1 MSASPSPA
9 PAPSLKGQPLRSA
22 LRPEDDSD
30 RTPAGSS
37 SASMKAVQ
45 IAEPEQSEP
54 EGSPVKRR
62 SFSAGV
68 GKRLSGRPPLQS
80 GDSSRTSLRSQS
92 SLEVLDSLTSS
103 PSPYDTSLEASTSPP
118 HHKHRVNRLGERL
131 IAQVADWLEHERTK
145 SQNRKSRRVHPSK
158 RKSSNHISSDT
169 EVPLPH
175 LARRTS
181 VDSQSSEVSFDR
193 LQRIIEEGMSAL
205 GLKSVPHYSPRS
217 GRKPQRKRSV
227 QLHRTASSDTE
238 WYDGDILVPSC
249 DAVLDNSKTMSYSG
263 GRSGSLEDRSSSLNK
278 KAEKERI
285 AWITFK
291 NEIIRLAHTLR
302 LKGWRRVALDSGESI
317 SVERLSG
324 ALTNAVYV
332 VCPPDGLREK
342 TEQNK
347 KPPAKLLLR
356 IYGPQVDNI
365 IDRENELSVLQR
377 LARKKIGPRLLGTF
391 SNGRF
396 EQYLN
401 ATTLTAANIR
411 EPQTSKQIAKR
422 MRELH
427 DGIELLE
434 EEREAGPAVWKN
446 WDGWLA
452 TVERAISF
460 LDKKILSGN
469 LGPVR
474 GPVDAWK
481 ERGLICGVE
490 WTKFKGMVDKYRRY
504 LDDRYGNPKII
515 RDHLVFAHN
524 DTQYGNI
531 LRVRPDDTTSPLM
544 QPNYEHK
551 QLVVIDFEYAAANMR
566 GLEFANHFTEWGY
579 NYHNEREPHAFNPS
593 MYPKPD
599 EQRRFIKAYVEHR
612 PEYAHPAASTPNL
625 TPLSTPEIAATTPSL
640 NPTTS
645 APSSSIVE
653 FMLDARVPPGGWREE
668 EKRREDQVDQQVT
681 ELMEETRLWRIAN
694 SAQWVAW
701 GILQAKIPGY
711 DAEAADDAEGAQPA
725 PEGVPEE
732 DEGDAEAFD
741 YLGYAHSRAMFFWGD
756 CVKMGLIREEELP
769 EEIRGKLKIVDY

>member
-9 PAPSLKGQPLRSA
+9 PTPSPNGQPLRSA

-30 RTPAGSS
+30 RTPAGGSS
-37 SASMKAVQ
+37 VSVKAVQ
-45 IAEPEQSEP
+45 IAEPEQSEL
-54 EGSPVKRR
+54 EGGPVKRR

-92 SLEVLDSLTSS
+92 SLDVVDSLTSS
-103 PSPYDTSLEASTSPP
+103 PSPHDTSLEASASHP
-118 HHKHRVNRLGERL
+118 HHRHRANHLGERL

-145 SQNRKSRRVHPSK
+145 SQNRKKSRRAHQSK
-158 RKSSNHISSDT
+158 RKSPNHISNDT
-169 EVPLPH
+169 EVPLSH

-205 GLKSVPHYSPRS
+205 GLKAVPHYSSRS
-217 GRKPQRKRSV
+217 GRKPQRKRSA

-238 WYDGDILVPSC
+238 WYDGDVLVPSC
-249 DAVLDNSKTMSYSG
+249 DAVLDNSKTTSYSW
-263 GRSGSLEDRSSSLNK
+263 GRSGSLEDQSSSSNE

-317 SVERLSG
+317 HVERLSG

-377 LARKKIGPRLLGTF
+377 LAP
-391 SNGRF
+391 
-396 EQYLN
+396 
-401 ATTLTAANIR
+401 NIR

-427 DGIELLE
+427 EGIELLD

-446 WDGWLA
+446 WDSWLA
-452 TVERAISF
+452 TVGRAITF

-474 GPVDAWK
+474 GPADAWK

-490 WTKFKGMVDKYRRY
+490 WAKFKGMVDKYRRY

-579 NYHNEREPHAFNPS
+579 NYHDEREPHAFNPS

-625 TPLSTPEIAATTPSL
+625 TPLSTPQTAPITPSL

-645 APSSSIVE
+645 GLSSSIVD

-711 DAEAADDAEGAQPA
+711 DAEAVGDVEGAQPTPA
-725 PEGVPEE
+725 SVPEE

-756 CVKMGLIREEELP
+756 CVTMGLIRKEELP

>member
-1 MSASPSPA
+1 MPASPSPV
-9 PAPSLKGQPLRSA
+9 PNPSLKGQPLRSA

-30 RTPAGSS
+30 RTAAGSS
-37 SASMKAVQ
+37 SASVKAVQ

-54 EGSPVKRR
+54 EGGQVKRR

-92 SLEVLDSLTSS
+92 SFEVLDNLTSS
-103 PSPYDTSLEASTSPP
+103 PSTHDTSLEASASHP
-118 HHKHRVNRLGERL
+118 HHRHRVNHFGEKL

-145 SQNRKSRRVHPSK
+145 SQNRKSRRAHPSK
-158 RKSSNHISSDT
+158 WKSSNHVSNDT
-169 EVPLPH
+169 EVPLSH

-181 VDSQSSEVSFDR
+181 IDSQSSEVSFDR

-205 GLKSVPHYSPRS
+205 GLKSVPRYSSRS

-249 DAVLDNSKTMSYSG
+249 DVVLDNTKTMNYSG
-263 GRSGSLEDRSSSLNK
+263 GRSSSLEDQSSSLNE

-285 AWITFK
+285 AWIAFK

-332 VCPPDGLREK
+332 VSPPDGLREK

-377 LARKKIGPRLLGTF
+377 LAP
-391 SNGRF
+391 
-396 EQYLN
+396 
-401 ATTLTAANIR
+401 NIR

-427 DGIELLE
+427 EGIELLD

-446 WDGWLA
+446 WDSWLA
-452 TVERAISF
+452 TVERAITF

-474 GPVDAWK
+474 GPADAWK

-490 WTKFKGMVDKYRRY
+490 WAKFKGMVDKYRRY

-579 NYHNEREPHAFNPS
+579 NYHNEKEAHEFNPS

-612 PEYAHPAASTPNL
+612 PEYAHPAASTPKL
-625 TPLSTPEIAATTPSL
+625 TPLSTPQIAPTTPSL

-645 APSSSIVE
+645 GPSSSIVE

-711 DAEAADDAEGAQPA
+711 DAETAGDAEGAQLAPA
-725 PEGVPEE
+725 GVPEE
-732 DEGDAEAFD
+732 DEGGAEAFD

-756 CVKMGLIREEELP
+756 CVKMGLIGKEELP